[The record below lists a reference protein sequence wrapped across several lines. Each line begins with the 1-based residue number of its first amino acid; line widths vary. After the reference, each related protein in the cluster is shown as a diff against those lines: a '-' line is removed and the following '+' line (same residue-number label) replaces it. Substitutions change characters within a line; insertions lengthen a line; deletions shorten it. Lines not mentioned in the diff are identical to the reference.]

1 MTSLFTLAG
10 GPTVAVELTAMTPT
24 GPFRLEVTHP
34 ARHLV
39 EYFDT
44 PWAALSRHA
53 ELETILTNG
62 PAVKDAVSR
71 PSRLRTA

>member
-1 MTSLFTLAG
+1 MTSLFTVAG

-24 GPFRLEVTHP
+24 GPYRLEVTHP
-34 ARHLV
+34 AKHLV

-53 ELETILTNG
+53 ELETVLTRG
-62 PAVKDAVSR
+62 AAAKDLSHLSR
-71 PSRLRTA
+71 

>member
-62 PAVKDAVSR
+62 PGKDSVSR
-71 PSRLRTA
+71 PSHSRTA